1 MSETLP
7 ATRKSVAE
15 KIAHVIR
22 IITVPPVMVAI
33 LIALLFTLRDDVF
46 ARPSEMVVSL
56 TCLSVLPIMAYPLS
70 VIIPAIKRKGRDG
83 QRSLAIYISAASYL
97 AVFVYGFAAR
107 VGNPVLLV
115 YTGYFMSVVI
125 LLVANKVFHIRASG
139 HACSVSGP
147 LVYTAYFLGIW
158 GIVVGCALWGVI
170 LWASLRMKRH
180 TLTEFILGT
189 LTCLVSFGTALIF
202 FH

>member
-1 MSETLP
+1 MSKV
-7 ATRKSVAE
+7 ASVPQ
-15 KIAHVIR
+15 KIAHAVR

-33 LIALLFTLRDDVF
+33 LIILLYTLRDDVF
-46 ARPSEMVVSL
+46 ATTAEMLVSL
-56 TCLSVLPIMAYPLS
+56 VCLSVLPILAYPLS
-70 VIIPAIKRKGRDG
+70 VMVPAIKQKGRDG
-83 QRSLAIYISAASYL
+83 QRSLAMYISGVSYL
-97 AVFVYGFAAR
+97 AVFIYGFAAGT
-107 VGNPVLLV
+107 GNNPKLV

-125 LLVANKVFHIRASG
+125 LLVANKIFHVRASG

-147 LVYTAYFLGIW
+147 LVYTAYFLGAW
-158 GIVVGCALWGVI
+158 GIVVGVALWGII
-170 LWASLRMKRH
+170 LWASLCMKRH